1 MLTTYL
7 FGKSTEMTKSRK
19 EIIESNREF
28 ILNNYSTMTVKELST
43 YLKCSRTSLW
53 RIFSDLGILTKV
65 RALSHFRTL
74 NESIL
79 TNTPSWYYFVGILM
93 ADGYV
98 KGNFISIR
106 LLAKDKQ
113 ILEDLSKYLG
123 LRKSLSFYEEV
134 NFSGY
139 KTLRCELSFSSKI
152 LSSKLKELGVV
163 CRKTGIETSKFIPDE
178 FLVPF
183 VRGYFDGDGSV
194 SGGCMRIYSAGDFVY
209 EVANRLEQCFGIEVT
224 KLVNKSI
231 KGISIPGK
239 YVKLL
244 WNDFYPEGCL
254 CLHRKRDS
262 LLEYFNSHCENVL

>member
-1 MLTTYL
+1 M
-7 FGKSTEMTKSRK
+7 SKSRK

-183 VRGYFDGDGSV
+183 VRAYHGP
-194 SGGCMRIYSAGDFVY
+194 C
-209 EVANRLEQCFGIEVT
+209 EVLR
-224 KLVNKSI
+224 
-231 KGISIPGK
+231 
-239 YVKLL
+239 
-244 WNDFYPEGCL
+244 
-254 CLHRKRDS
+254 R
-262 LLEYFNSHCENVL
+262 

>member
-1 MLTTYL
+1 
-7 FGKSTEMTKSRK
+7 
-19 EIIESNREF
+19 
-28 ILNNYSTMTVKELST
+28 MTVKELST

-93 ADGYV
+93 VMVRCREDVCGY
-98 KGNFISIR
+98 
-106 LLAKDKQ
+106 
-113 ILEDLSKYLG
+113 
-123 LRKSLSFYEEV
+123 
-134 NFSGY
+134 
-139 KTLRCELSFSSKI
+139 TLR
-152 LSSKLKELGVV
+152 
-163 CRKTGIETSKFIPDE
+163 
-178 FLVPF
+178 
-183 VRGYFDGDGSV
+183 
-194 SGGCMRIYSAGDFVY
+194 GDFVY